1 MIANKTC
8 THISIHYDIIFCI
21 EMVKIKYCSSYE
33 IIHNVPV
40 PKPLIFPAIHVIIA
54 KILHITQLLSD
65 AHTWSCKHECWRGA
79 TSSVRY
85 SFIDFLGPR
94 LLFEAH
100 TLILLPCMVLRDL
113 GADRLRRWN
122 NEHIAT
128 NARLAV
134 ATSLFAFCGFVW
146 PEFQTNFNV
155 FFEKKF
161 VSIQILIQF
170 NSFAIHT
177 CCVIFGIQLRVLSGI
192 IILYI
197 WNNDN
202 QGQRAQHT
210 TSRNKADVQCTNC
223 AVTNYSNRQRRKV
236 FDVESSKCLKSAS
249 KLFKFAI

>member
-1 MIANKTC
+1 MYKTRDCMIAYKTC
-8 THISIHYDIIFCI
+8 THISIRYDIIFCI
-21 EMVKIKYCSSYE
+21 EMVKIKYGSSYE
-33 IIHNVPV
+33 IIHKSRCACPETSY
-40 PKPLIFPAIHVIIA
+40 FPRLLVIIA

-65 AHTWSCKHECWRGA
+65 AHTWSCKHECWRG
-79 TSSVRY
+79 TPSSARY

-113 GADRLRRWN
+113 GAARLRRWN

-161 VSIQILIQF
+161 VSIQILIQY

-177 CCVIFGIQLRVLSGI
+177 CCVIFGIQLQLLSARHPGS
-192 IILYI
+192 L
-197 WNNDN
+197 
-202 QGQRAQHT
+202 
-210 TSRNKADVQCTNC
+210 S
-223 AVTNYSNRQRRKV
+223 
-236 FDVESSKCLKSAS
+236 
-249 KLFKFAI
+249 